1 MTQWETVIG
10 LEVHCELRTE
20 TKLFCSCRNMFGDE
34 PNTNICPVCLGLPG
48 SLPVLNEMAVEYAMR
63 IGTALH
69 CRIDPSLF
77 HRKNYFYPDMPKDYQ
92 ISQYDKPI
100 NIAGWL
106 ALPSGQRIGVTRA
119 HLEEDTGKTT
129 HVGGGGRIHDADHS
143 LVDYNRAGVPLVET
157 VSEPDMRSAEEA
169 RAYVEELRAILVAT
183 GASDGKMEEGSLR
196 VDANVSVRPAGS
208 TEFGTRC
215 EIKNMNSLRSL
226 GRAIEYEVARQI
238 ELLEA
243 GGRVVQE
250 TRHWNEADGKT
261 HSMRSKEEAYDY
273 RYFPE
278 PDLVP
283 LEPSE
288 EWKARVVA
296 TLPVLPA
303 ERRARV
309 AAAAGLPEHANA
321 VVTVV
326 RLDLDDLVAACETAG
341 ADPALAVKRLANEVA
356 AQLTQA
362 RQLDP
367 AAFCRLVV
375 MESKGELT
383 TAQAREVLKRLLESG
398 GDPAAIAL
406 ELGFEAMGA
415 DAVSAAVE
423 EAIAANPAEWA
434 RFVGGEDKLQGLFI
448 GKIKAATGGK
458 ADLKAVAG
466 LLRERR
472 SAG

>member
-1 MTQWETVIG
+1 
-10 LEVHCELRTE
+10 
-20 TKLFCSCRNMFGDE
+20 
-34 PNTNICPVCLGLPG
+34 
-48 SLPVLNEMAVEYAMR
+48 
-63 IGTALH
+63 
-69 CRIDPSLF
+69 
-77 HRKNYFYPDMPKDYQ
+77 
-92 ISQYDKPI
+92 
-100 NIAGWL
+100 
-106 ALPSGQRIGVTRA
+106 
-119 HLEEDTGKTT
+119 
-129 HVGGGGRIHDADHS
+129 
-143 LVDYNRAGVPLVET
+143 
-157 VSEPDMRSAEEA
+157 
-169 RAYVEELRAILVAT
+169 
-183 GASDGKMEEGSLR
+183 MEEGSLR